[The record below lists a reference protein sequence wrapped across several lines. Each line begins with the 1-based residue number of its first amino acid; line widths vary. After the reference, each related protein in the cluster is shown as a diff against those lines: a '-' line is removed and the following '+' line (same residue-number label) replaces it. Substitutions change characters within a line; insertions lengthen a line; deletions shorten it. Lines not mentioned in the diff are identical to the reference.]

1 MDFGQIVAPT
11 IKELFIERIEGMI
24 FSGTLKPGDR
34 LPSERD
40 LAEQMKISK
49 TIVHLGLEDLARM
62 GFIEVTPRRGTVV
75 ADFAETGNLETLNAI
90 LRYNGGKLDRQMVVS
105 IVELRSAIAVSYTHL
120 SAGRMTA
127 KAEDFCLA
135 EHAVLERMAGRAVY
149 MADAFAA
156 GRYPLNTASVT
167 GIQAKQLPSYAGS
180 AQQAAED
187 AGQYLDNGFGVL
199 VLAGDMRRANILTEM
214 LQKAG
219 VRATAAENIGRLPGP
234 GQCSVTSGGLSAG
247 MEYPTCLLYTSPR
260 APAPGRPVKTAR
272 RSWSPRAP
280 RRSFLRS

>member
-49 TIVHLGLEDLARM
+49 TIVHLSLEDLARM

-105 IVELRSAIAVSYTHL
+105 IVELRSAIEGGSLIRLGRQHSEKDMEELRSMMAEFEAASLL
-120 SAGRMTA
+120 SPTTSEVAA
-127 KAEDFCLA
+127 ALA
-135 EHAVLERMAGRAVY
+135 RFHYKIGRAHV
-149 MADAFAA
+149 
-156 GRYPLNTASVT
+156 
-167 GIQAKQLPSYAGS
+167 
-180 AQQAAED
+180 
-187 AGQYLDNGFGVL
+187 
-199 VLAGDMRRANILTEM
+199 
-214 LQKAG
+214 
-219 VRATAAENIGRLPGP
+219 
-234 GQCSVTSGGLSAG
+234 
-247 MEYPTCLLYTSPR
+247 
-260 APAPGRPVKTAR
+260 
-272 RSWSPRAP
+272 
-280 RRSFLRS
+280 

>member
-105 IVELRSAIAVSYTHL
+105 IVELRSAIEGGSL
-120 SAGRMTA
+120 IRLGRQHSE
-127 KAEDFCLA
+127 K
-135 EHAVLERMAGRAVY
+135 
-149 MADAFAA
+149 
-156 GRYPLNTASVT
+156 
-167 GIQAKQLPSYAGS
+167 
-180 AQQAAED
+180 
-187 AGQYLDNGFGVL
+187 
-199 VLAGDMRRANILTEM
+199 DME
-214 LQKAG
+214 
-219 VRATAAENIGRLPGP
+219 
-234 GQCSVTSGGLSAG
+234 
-247 MEYPTCLLYTSPR
+247 
-260 APAPGRPVKTAR
+260 
-272 RSWSPRAP
+272 
-280 RRSFLRS
+280 